1 MELKVKL
8 LKWSAGFPV
17 AMLNEHT
24 ANIVG
29 AKTKA
34 RILIKTLSKNSNSV
48 STIVDTVSSLVSKN
62 EIAISSELKER
73 LNLKANQKVDVD
85 LSPIPKSMA
94 FIKRKLN
101 GEMLSQAEI
110 SEIIKDIINNSLS
123 EAEIA
128 LFISAMYEKGMIM
141 KETIFLIN
149 AILNSGQK
157 LNLKGKYIVDKHSIG
172 GIPGNRTTPIVVS
185 ICAAYGLMFPKSS
198 QRAHNIIFPKSSS
211 RAITTA
217 AGTADVIETL
227 AKVEFTM
234 KELREIVRKTNA
246 CLIWG
251 GSLEIVPADEKIIS
265 IEKMLGIDPESQ
277 LLASIMSKKLALG
290 AKYILIDIP
299 YGKTAKVK
307 KEKALK
313 LKAKFE
319 FLGKHFKKELK
330 VVLTRGDEP
339 IGNGIGPALEMIDII
354 KVLSC
359 TKDKPL
365 DLEKKS
371 LFLAGELFEMTGR
384 AKKGQGIKLAKEILD
399 SGKAF
404 EKFKQIIKA
413 QRGSLKKLRTAKF
426 QKDILMNRNGKI
438 TEIDNKKINSLARLA
453 GCPMDKSAGLYLYK
467 HVGDK
472 LKKGEKLLTIYSES
486 KPRIKEAVDFF
497 NSQKPIKIQNN

>member
-1 MELKVKL
+1 MELKVKI

-24 ANIVG
+24 ANIIGV
-29 AKTKA
+29 KIKD
-34 RILIKTLSKNSNSV
+34 RILIKTLTKKQNEV
-48 STIVDTVSSLVSKN
+48 STIVDTVSTIVKKD

-73 LNLKANQKVDVD
+73 LGLNAGQKVDVD
-85 LSPIPKSMA
+85 LSPTPKSMI
-94 FIKRKLN
+94 FIRKKVNNEELTQIEVN
-101 GEMLSQAEI
+101 A
-110 SEIIKDIINNSLS
+110 IIKDIIDNSLS

-128 LFISAMYEKGMIM
+128 LFISAMYEKGMNM

-149 AILNSGQK
+149 AILNSGRK
-157 LNLKGKYIVDKHSIG
+157 LDVKGKYIVDKHCIG
-172 GIPGNRTTPIVVS
+172 GVPGNRTTPLVVS
-185 ICAAYGLMFPKSS
+185 ICAAAGL
-198 QRAHNIIFPKSSS
+198 IFPKSSS

-217 AGTADVIETL
+217 AGTADVIETI
-227 AKVEFTM
+227 AKVEFTI
-234 KELREIVRKTNA
+234 KELKTIVEKTGA

-265 IEKMLGIDPESQ
+265 IEKMLNIDPESQ

-299 YGKTAKVK
+299 YGKTAKFS

-313 LKAKFE
+313 LGKKFE
-319 FLGKHFKKELK
+319 YLGKHFNKKMK
-330 VVLTRGDEP
+330 VVLTNGSQP
-339 IGNGIGPALEMIDII
+339 IGNGVGPALEMIDII
-354 KVLSC
+354 KIFKRSS
-359 TKDKPL
+359 DKPL

-371 LFLAGELFEMTGR
+371 VYLAGQIFEMTGKT
-384 AKKGQGIKLAKEILD
+384 KKGQGIILAQQVLD

-404 EKFKQIIKA
+404 EKFKEIIIA
-413 QRGSLKKLRTAKF
+413 QKGKVDGIKSAKF
-426 QKDILMNRNGKI
+426 KKDIFMKRDGKI
-438 TEIDNKKINSLARLA
+438 VEYDNKKINSLARTA

-486 KPRIKEAVDFF
+486 KARLKEADDFF
-497 NSQKPIKIQNN
+497 LAQKPIKFQNN